1 MFYEA
6 LMVAIVAVIAALDFD
21 FLGMTMIDRPLTT
34 CTLVGALLGDVQ
46 TGLACG
52 ASLEIAF
59 LGVITIGVATTGG
72 NVIMGA
78 TLATA
83 FSIISGQGLEVAMT
97 LAIPISIIVSPF
109 MQFNKI
115 VNTYMAER
123 LHHYLESGHT
133 GKIWIYH
140 LILGPIPSILQ
151 YFVPVFLAVLWGSDA
166 VIALMNSMPQVVL
179 DGMAIAAKLLP
190 AYGFAMLID
199 MMIAKK
205 FIPFFALGFLLYV
218 YAGLGTMPIALFG
231 CVIAFVYL
239 ALESKNNNTAS
250 GMDMPLD
257 EEEVL

>member
-1 MFYEA
+1 MLYEA
-6 LMVAIVAVIAALDFD
+6 FVVALVAVIAALDFD
-21 FLGMTMIDRPLTT
+21 ILGMTMIDRPLTT
-34 CTLVGALLGDVQ
+34 CTLVGLLLGDVQ

-52 ASLEIAF
+52 AALEIAF

-72 NVIMGA
+72 NVIIGA

-123 LHHYLESGHT
+123 LQHYLEKGYTS
-133 GKIWIYH
+133 KIWIYH

-166 VIALMNSMPQVVL
+166 VIALMNSMPQVIL
-179 DGMAIAAKLLP
+179 DGMSIAAKLLP

-199 MMIAKK
+199 MMITKK
-205 FIPFFALGFLLYV
+205 FLPFFALGFLLYV
-218 YAGLGTMPIALFG
+218 YANLGTMAIALFAT
-231 CVIAFVYL
+231 VIAFVYL
-239 ALESKNNNTAS
+239 GLENRGGTAS
-250 GMDMPLD
+250 ADLPID

>member
-6 LMVAIVAVIAALDFD
+6 FVVALVAVIAALDFD

-34 CTLVGALLGDVQ
+34 CTLVGLLLGDLQ

-52 ASLEIAF
+52 AALEIAF

-72 NVIMGA
+72 NVIIGA

-83 FSIISGQGLEVAMT
+83 FAILSGQGLDVAMT

-123 LHHYLESGHT
+123 LHHYLGSGKT
-133 GKIWIYH
+133 DKVWIYH
-140 LILGPIPSILQ
+140 LILGPIPSIIQ
-151 YFVPVFLAVLWGSDA
+151 YFFPVFLAVLWGSEA
-166 VIALMNSMPQVVL
+166 VIDLMNAMPDVIL
-179 DGMAIAAKLLP
+179 NGMAIAAKLLP
-190 AYGFAMLID
+190 AYGFALLID
-199 MMIAKK
+199 MMITPK

-218 YAGLGTMPIALFG
+218 YGGLQTMAIALFAT
-231 CVIAFVYL
+231 VLAFIYL
-239 ALESKNNNTAS
+239 QLEAKKSQGAS
-250 GMDMPLD
+250 LDMPLD